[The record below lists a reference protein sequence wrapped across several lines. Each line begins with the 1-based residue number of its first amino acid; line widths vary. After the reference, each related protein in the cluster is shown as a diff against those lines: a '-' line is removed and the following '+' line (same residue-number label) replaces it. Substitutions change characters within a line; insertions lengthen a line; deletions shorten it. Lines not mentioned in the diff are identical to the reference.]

1 MMASWNRKE
10 RSARTCRT
18 RRRLR
23 ELCHRGKLESLKEY
37 WILILGPLAEFRW
50 IPYLFSRTILQ
61 ASIIELIT
69 FAVTS
74 TTGDFTNRP
83 VPPEEV

>member
-1 MMASWNRKE
+1 VMASWSRKE
-10 RSARTCRT
+10 RSAPKCRT
-18 RRRLR
+18 RRRAGQ
-23 ELCHRGKLESLKEY
+23 LCHRGKLESLKEY
-37 WILILGPLAEFRW
+37 WILILGPLAEFRR
-50 IPYLFSRTILQ
+50 IPYLFNRTSLQ